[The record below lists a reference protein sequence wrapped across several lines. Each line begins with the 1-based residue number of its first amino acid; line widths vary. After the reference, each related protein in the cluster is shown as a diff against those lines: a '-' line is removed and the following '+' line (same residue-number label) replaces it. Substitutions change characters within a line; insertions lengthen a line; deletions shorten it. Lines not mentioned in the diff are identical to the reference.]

1 MPHIVLYGVSK
12 RYSKTIALQEVSL
25 SIERSEIF
33 SIQGASGCGKTT
45 TLRVIAGLVA
55 PDSGKVYIDDRDV
68 TEVPPEKRKLGMVF
82 QDYALWPR
90 MTVFDNIAFRLKIRK
105 TTREEMTARV
115 KEVLEPVD
123 LESFEY
129 RYPTQLS
136 GGQQ

>member
-1 MPHIVLYGVSK
+1 M
-12 RYSKTIALQEVSL
+12 
-25 SIERSEIF
+25 ERSEIF
-33 SIQGASGCGKTT
+33 SIQGPSGCGKTT

-68 TEVPPEKRKLGMVF
+68 TEVRPEKRKLGMVF

>member
-1 MPHIVLYGVSK
+1 MLYGVSK

-33 SIQGASGCGKTT
+33 SIQGPSGCGKTT